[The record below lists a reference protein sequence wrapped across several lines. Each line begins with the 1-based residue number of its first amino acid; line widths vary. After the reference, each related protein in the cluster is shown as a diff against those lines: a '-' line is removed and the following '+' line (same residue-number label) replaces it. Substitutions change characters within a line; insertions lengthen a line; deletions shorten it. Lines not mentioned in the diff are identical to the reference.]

1 MLIIKA
7 VVLIFNITIM
17 KGIILAG
24 GTGTR
29 LLPLTKVT
37 NKHCLAVFKKPMIYY
52 PLETLVNAGIKE
64 VLIVTGGNNPGDF
77 LKLLGNGKE
86 FDLKEI
92 HYAYQQGSGGIAE
105 ALGLAEDFAD
115 TGKVVVILGDNI
127 FEDDF
132 TKAVKDFENQKWGAK
147 VFLKKVP
154 DPERF
159 GVAQLKGKKIIKIEE
174 KPKKPKSQYAVT
186 GFYMYDGQ
194 VFDVIKTLKP
204 SQRGELE
211 ITDVNNFYINQ
222 KTASFEVVKGFW
234 SDAGTFDSLLRA
246 SNLVAKKAQ
255 K

>member
-1 MLIIKA
+1 
-7 VVLIFNITIM
+7 M

-52 PLETLVNAGIKE
+52 PLETLVNAGIKD
-64 VLIVTGGNNPGDF
+64 VLIVTGGNSPGDF

-86 FDLKEI
+86 FGLKEL
-92 HYAYQQGSGGIAE
+92 HYTYQEGSGGIAE

-115 TGKVVVILGDNI
+115 NGKVAVILGDNI
-127 FEDDF
+127 FEDNISQ
-132 TKAVKDFENQKWGAK
+132 AVKDFEKQKLGAK
-147 VFLKKVP
+147 LFLKKVP

-159 GVAQLKGKKIIKIEE
+159 GVAEIKGKKIINIEE
-174 KPKKPKSQYAVT
+174 KPKKPKSNYAVT
-186 GFYMYDGQ
+186 GLYMYNGH

-211 ITDVNNFYINQ
+211 ITDVNNFYIKQ
-222 KTASFEVVKGFW
+222 ETATYEVIKGFW
-234 SDAGTFDSLLRA
+234 SDAGTFESLLRA
-246 SNLVAKKAQ
+246 SNLVAAKA
-255 K
+255 KLKT